1 MTLEWWGKD
10 GVSSPCGVCGPTAA
24 CRHREWEESYLLF
37 TEPLPSKAPQAHVG
51 PSFCFLDFK
60 WKIKP
65 GGGGGQLS
73 PLQACSV
80 PSGETQW
87 QNWKADAIRA
97 CICLVHLP
105 GPKNSPGTVPATG
118 RISNM
123 EKRIPVLL
131 RSGMASPKR

>member
-1 MTLEWWGKD
+1 MTLEWWTKD

-24 CRHREWEESYLLF
+24 CRHRGWEESYLLF
-37 TEPLPSKAPQAHVG
+37 TEPLPSKAPQAYVG

-60 WKIKP
+60 WKIKS
-65 GGGGGQLS
+65 GGVDSCPHYRPEVS
-73 PLQACSV
+73 PS
-80 PSGETQW
+80 SETQW

-105 GPKNSPGTVPATG
+105 GPKKSPGTVPATD

-131 RSGMASPKR
+131 SSGMASPKR